1 MDVDGTLT
9 DGRIYMGNNG
19 EVMKSFDV
27 KDGYGIKNLL
37 PSAGI
42 IPVIISGRK
51 SKIVRVR
58 ANELGIQYV
67 LQGVNDKEKAI
78 CTLREKLHL
87 TLEET
92 AVIGDDLN
100 DLPLMRQARLTGC
113 PSNAVRMV
121 KEQSGYICHNK
132 GGEGAVREFIEW
144 LCKQQ
149 TE

>member
-1 MDVDGTLT
+1 MTDLKKKMKKIKLLAMDVDGTLT

-19 EVMKSFDV
+19 EEMKSFDV

-78 CTLREKLHL
+78 CTLREK
-87 TLEET
+87 
-92 AVIGDDLN
+92 
-100 DLPLMRQARLTGC
+100 
-113 PSNAVRMV
+113 
-121 KEQSGYICHNK
+121 
-132 GGEGAVREFIEW
+132 
-144 LCKQQ
+144 
-149 TE
+149 